1 MNDSNQNNNMYG
13 VNNTQ
18 NGNMYGVNSNNGVS
32 NVQSYNNPI
41 GAQTYSNQTGINQPI
56 NQNNYT
62 SNPPKKKKMSVLSII
77 LIVLLFG
84 FLAYIGMAFVG
95 AFLAKD
101 TLDTAKKY
109 AINDSAYGYTKA
121 VENAMV
127 TKMYEDPKFTL
138 SDGIFYADTNIF
150 ISNDGK
156 EYELSIYYS
165 GTQPTSGKLVV
176 RDGIVVS
183 TNDLI
188 ISGYTITIEDG
199 KVTDVK
205 KAK

>member
-13 VNNTQ
+13 
-18 NGNMYGVNSNNGVS
+18 GNSNNGVS

-84 FLAYIGMAFVG
+84 FLAYIGSAFVG
-95 AFLAKD
+95 AFYYKD
-101 TLDTAKKY
+101 VIDTAKEQSLK
-109 AINDSAYGYTKA
+109 DSAYGYTKSI
-121 VENAMV
+121 ENAMV
-127 TKMYEDPKFTL
+127 TKMYEDPKVIL
-138 SDGIFYADTNIF
+138 NDGIFYADTNIF
-150 ISNDGK
+150 ISSDGK
-156 EYELSIYYS
+156 EYELSIHYP
-165 GTQPTSGKLVV
+165 GVKPTSGKLVV
-176 RDGIVVS
+176 RKGAVVS

-188 ISGYTITIEDG
+188 MSGYTITIEDG